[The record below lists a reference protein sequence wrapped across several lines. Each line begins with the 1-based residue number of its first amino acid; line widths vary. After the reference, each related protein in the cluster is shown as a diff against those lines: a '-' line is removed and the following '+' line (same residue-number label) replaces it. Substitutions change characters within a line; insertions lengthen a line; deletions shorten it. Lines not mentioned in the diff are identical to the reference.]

1 MPYSAVTQPSPLPRR
16 KPGTRFSTLAVH
28 STRVS
33 PKETSTEPF
42 RMAGET
48 ALDAD
53 FAHLIGEAATG
64 AGNGSCA
71 NPVNRAG

>member
-33 PKETSTEPF
+33 PKHTSTEPSAW
-42 RMAGET
+42 RVKPRWMTTGRSWSGCRWGG
-48 ALDAD
+48 
-53 FAHLIGEAATG
+53 IG
-64 AGNGSCA
+64 
-71 NPVNRAG
+71 R